1 MLNVTIT
8 SESEMIGSGLKLGK
22 FVKYSQEIDATIK
35 GIIPLLTACRP
46 FPFAVVLPAEAF
58 LDDEGTI
65 QDFESGRII
74 DQEEK
79 KNYMVVVEGL
89 ERYKAHLFQK
99 TKTPE
104 KQFGFLFIEELAVP
118 QDIASHSESRAE
130 ADVTD

>member
-8 SESEMIGSGLKLGK
+8 TESEMMGSGLKLGK

-35 GIIPLLTACRP
+35 GIIPMLTICRP

-65 QDFESGRII
+65 RDFESGRII
-74 DQEEK
+74 AQEAK
-79 KNYMVVVEGL
+79 KNYMVVVECV

-104 KQFGFLFIEELAVP
+104 KQFGFLYIEELAVLL
-118 QDIASHSESRAE
+118 DIASQPESRAE